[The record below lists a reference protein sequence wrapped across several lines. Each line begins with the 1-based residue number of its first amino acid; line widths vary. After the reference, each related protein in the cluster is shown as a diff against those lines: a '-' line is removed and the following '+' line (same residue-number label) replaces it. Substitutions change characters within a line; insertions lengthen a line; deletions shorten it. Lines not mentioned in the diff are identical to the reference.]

1 MGDYRKRSE
10 NFGVPVPG
18 KPVIIKEK
26 VIEKE
31 SSNDIDLNALADL
44 IADKVSQ
51 GVKIPSNIGIIN
63 SGDNSARNFQDNFDD
78 TSSMNQLAES
88 MVVQRGAKSSNFD
101 NLGGVKETKKNDSQ
115 TTSTIDL
122 LSNLED

>member
-10 NFGVPVPG
+10 NFGTPVPG
-18 KPVIIKEK
+18 KPMVIKET

-31 SSNDIDLNALADL
+31 NTNNLDLEALADL

-51 GVKIPSNIGIIN
+51 GVKVPNSIGIIDN
-63 SGDNSARNFQDNFDD
+63 VDNSPRKFKDNFDD
-78 TSSMNQLAES
+78 TSSMGQLAES
-88 MVVQRGAKSSNFD
+88 MVVQRGKKSSNFD
-101 NLGGVKETKKNDSQ
+101 NLGGVKETKKDDSQ
-115 TTSTIDL
+115 TISTIDL